1 MNRIVI
7 VLAVAILALV
17 VVVGS
22 AFFAVR
28 ESQQAL
34 VLQFGE
40 PREVIREA
48 GLHTKIPFVQNVV
61 LMDRRILDLD
71 TEPME
76 VIAADQK
83 RLIVDA
89 FARFRIVD
97 PLRFYQ
103 TVGNEMVA
111 RSRLSTI
118 LNSSVRQV
126 LGSQSFFAVLSG
138 ERADLMRRIRARVNT
153 EAEGLGIEVVDV
165 RIRRADLPEA
175 NSQAIYRRMQTER
188 EREAREARAQGAEIA
203 QRIRSRA
210 DREVT
215 VLLAEARRDSEII
228 RGDGDAERNRIF
240 AEAYGQDETFF
251 DFYRSMQAYLKAL
264 DSGDTTLVL
273 SPSGTFFR
281 HFGDPD
287 GGMGG
292 LETASEGGQQPAD
305 GDAPAAADLAAEA
318 ETLRGLERPVAAE

>member
-1 MNRIVI
+1 MI
-7 VLAVAILALV
+7 VLAVAILAV
-17 VVVGS
+17 VVLVGS

-40 PREVIREA
+40 PRELIRDS

-61 LMDRRILDLD
+61 FMDKRILDLD

-89 FARFRIVD
+89 FARFRIID

-111 RSRLSTI
+111 RSRLATI

-138 ERADLMRRIRARVNT
+138 ERAELMRQIRDRVNN
-153 EAEGLGIEVVDV
+153 EASGLGIEVLDV
-165 RIRRADLPEA
+165 RIRRADLPQA

-215 VLLAEARRDSEII
+215 VLLAEARRDSEVT

-240 AEAYGQDETFF
+240 AEAYEQDEAFF
-251 DFYRSMQAYLKAL
+251 DFYRSMQAYRQAL

-273 SPSGTFFR
+273 SPDGTFFR
-281 HFGDPD
+281 HFGTLESAA
-287 GGMGG
+287 GG
-292 LETASEGGQQPAD
+292 LETASEEGGEQPAES
-305 GDAPAAADLAAEA
+305 GVPAADLAAEA
-318 ETLRGLERPVAAE
+318 EALRGLDRPAATE

>member
-1 MNRIVI
+1 MNRLV
-7 VLAVAILALV
+7 VALAVAILAV
-17 VVVGS
+17 VVVAGS

-40 PREVIREA
+40 PRQVIREA

-61 LMDRRILDLD
+61 FMDRRILDLD

-138 ERADLMRRIRARVNT
+138 ERAELMRRIRDRVNT

-215 VLLAEARRDSEII
+215 VLLAEARRDSEVI
-228 RGDGDAERNRIF
+228 RGDGDAERNSIF
-240 AEAYGQDETFF
+240 AEAYEQDEDFF
-251 DFYRSMQAYLKAL
+251 DFYRSLQAYRQAL

-273 SPSGTFFR
+273 SPDGTFFR
-281 HFGDPD
+281 HFGNPEAGTD
-287 GGMGG
+287 G
-292 LETASEGGQQPAD
+292 LETASENGGEQPAES
-305 GDAPAAADLAAEA
+305 GPPAADLAAEVEA
-318 ETLRGLERPVAAE
+318 LRGLEQPAASE